1 MAKRQ
6 KGQDTIVAKMAELY
20 RIREAG
26 ERKTQPNHWVTEFRV
41 GVGYASPEDAVTG
54 GLAANI
60 LFDTLIDT
68 SAIFEGLRPRL

>member
-6 KGQDTIVAKMAELY
+6 KGQNTRVAKMTELY

-26 ERKTQPNHWVTEFRV
+26 ERKTQPNHWVTEVRV
-41 GVGYASPEDAVTG
+41 GVGYASPEDTITG
-54 GLAANI
+54 GLAASI

-68 SAIFEGLRPRL
+68 LAICPGFET